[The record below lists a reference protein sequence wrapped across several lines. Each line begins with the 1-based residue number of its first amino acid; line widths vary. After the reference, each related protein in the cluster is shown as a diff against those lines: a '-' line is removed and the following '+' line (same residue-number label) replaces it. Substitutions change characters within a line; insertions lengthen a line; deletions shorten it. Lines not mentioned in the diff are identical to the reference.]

1 MPIGP
6 GARLGPYEIVSELG
20 AGGMGQVFRARD
32 TRLNRNVAVK
42 LLPASLNASAEM
54 RARLEQEARTAG
66 SLNHPNI
73 VSVFDVGETEGIFYV
88 VEELLEGETLRE
100 RLSSGAIP
108 SLKAIDYAVQIAR
121 GLAAAHARGV
131 FHRDLKPENLFV
143 TRDARVKILDF
154 GLATPGRAAVMPDDP
169 TIVLTQPGVVMG
181 TAGYM
186 SPEQI
191 RAQPVDWRSDVFSFG
206 LVVYEMVT
214 GARAFRRESAAET
227 MHAIL
232 HDDTPEVP
240 ASVGSFAQPLGR
252 IVAHCLEKDPAARF
266 QSMQDVAFHLESISA
281 VSSGVPAMPA
291 TPAAAGRKQWQSP
304 VLAMILLGAGFG
316 LAALLLPLNKEA
328 APSYRFTPL
337 ATDASSQRDP
347 AWSPDGK
354 NIAYVAVV
362 DGVFQVFTRSLSQPA
377 PVQLTKGQADCA
389 RPFWARGG
397 RPRIL
402 SQRRLSAERG
412 SSRRDPRAHCGP
424 GRRRPVVARR
434 THTDVPW
441 QPEWQ
446 VYFPDRIAARRKSSR
461 VARSARRCT
470 LSVLARRQIGRHLGL
485 RCGSS
490 GILGLSFPFRETAV
504 GDQRENHRSQ
514 FVAPAV

>member
-1 MPIGP
+1 M
-6 GARLGPYEIVSELG
+6 
-20 AGGMGQVFRARD
+20 
-32 TRLNRNVAVK
+32 
-42 LLPASLNASAEM
+42 
-54 RARLEQEARTAG
+54 
-66 SLNHPNI
+66 
-73 VSVFDVGETEGIFYV
+73 
-88 VEELLEGETLRE
+88 
-100 RLSSGAIP
+100 
-108 SLKAIDYAVQIAR
+108 
-121 GLAAAHARGV
+121 
-131 FHRDLKPENLFV
+131 
-143 TRDARVKILDF
+143 
-154 GLATPGRAAVMPDDP
+154 
-169 TIVLTQPGVVMG
+169 
-181 TAGYM
+181 
-186 SPEQI
+186 
-191 RAQPVDWRSDVFSFG
+191 FSFG

-397 RPRIL
+397 DRAYYLSGGSLLSVGAAGGTPERIADQVADAQLSPDGRIL
-402 SQRRLSAERG
+402 MYRG
-412 SSRRDPRAHCGP
+412 SPNGKSTFRIESPPGAKAVEWPGPPAGARFRFSPDGRSVGIWVSVAGAQEFWVYPFPSGKPRLVIKGRTIDRSSSPLQFDWLPDSRHIVFAGGIDFSSRDHLFVVRHRERPGP
-424 GRRRPVVARR
+424 S
-434 THTDVPW
+434 
-441 QPEWQ
+441 
-446 VYFPDRIAARRKSSR
+446 PDRRHRHGSGPRRIA
-461 VARSARRCT
+461 
-470 LSVLARRQIGRHLGL
+470 
-485 RCGSS
+485 
-490 GILGLSFPFRETAV
+490 
-504 GDQRENHRSQ
+504 
-514 FVAPAV
+514 